1 MEEQRI
7 MRPSIFYK
15 PPHRLDH
22 VPSGWHPSR
31 IPRIIPQY
39 ENVFFTIPP
48 LSCHSIQSMNGER
61 KYERLTCQEAFHVRN
76 VINTTLQLALLP
88 KIIDT
93 DLRTEL
99 RAQTPTFRMK

>member
-15 PPHRLDH
+15 PPHCLDH
-22 VPSGWHPSR
+22 VLSGWHPSK
-31 IPRIIPQY
+31 IPCIIPQHK
-39 ENVFFTIPP
+39 NVFFAIPP
-48 LSCHSIQSMNGER
+48 LSCHSIQSVNGER

-76 VINTTLQLALLP
+76 VIDATLQLAILP

-93 DLRTEL
+93 DLQTEF
-99 RAQTPTFRMK
+99 RVQTPTFRMK